1 MIRDKTFRA
10 ACLGA
15 LITGVIGGVSHGI
28 DSAEANTTIKQLTE
42 QLEQY
47 TQECDGAALSAT
59 LRSCFDGR
67 IKSCGMGQEECSRRA
82 MDQCYR
88 IAQGVHCVGR
98 KK

>member
-28 DSAEANTTIKQLTE
+28 DAAESSATIKRLSE

-47 TQECDGAALSAT
+47 TQECDGAALAAT
-59 LRSCFDGR
+59 LQSCFDGR
-67 IKSCGMGQEECSRRA
+67 IKSCGMGQESCSRGA
-82 MDQCYR
+82 MDQCYK
-88 IAQGVHCVGR
+88 IARGVHCVGR